1 MLFFIPQLD
10 IMKNQIILI
19 VLTIVTLLVATIMII
34 FIDAQH
40 LSAYGSILAAS
51 GSFIAVIWFM
61 GSLRYQAQQLK
72 EQREQFQ
79 KEFDRSNEES
89 RRNALLLAKEIL
101 LTAEKR
107 ALAVNSDLSSVE
119 QIYHNYINLI
129 ELKDILKSSDPKVVQ
144 ASLSLWHK
152 RETPAIELLK
162 GIKSAAQVYFIA
174 TNKLDIDY
182 TAAPEDFVSE
192 YGQDLWS
199 LPFFS
204 AYQACAMS
212 LAEFMITLKP
222 SRKAVHFATLG
233 VMVTLT
239 SKNVLKMDKIKED
252 IAEYEAKGQKIP
264 VIAEILRDK
273 TNQ

>member
-1 MLFFIPQLD
+1 
-10 IMKNQIILI
+10 MKNQIILI

-119 QIYHNYINLI
+119 QIYHNYIDLI

-174 TNKLDIDY
+174 INKLDIDY

-252 IAEYEAKGQKIP
+252 IAEYEAKGRKIP